1 MDITKMK
8 VKQAVKHLTL
18 LSMIAIS
25 ITGCSSTQNTE
36 DQPTQTVIEP
46 EPILEPMPEQP
57 IETTSAVINNGVIDI
72 PVIED
77 ARVFAEFSDEL
88 PAVINYF
95 TNSTEAEIIT
105 FYQQSFGEATSQ
117 ERKRGR
123 LTLRYQ
129 EGDEAMRVVISQQ
142 NKKRQVDVIIE
153 NN

>member
-1 MDITKMK
+1 MK